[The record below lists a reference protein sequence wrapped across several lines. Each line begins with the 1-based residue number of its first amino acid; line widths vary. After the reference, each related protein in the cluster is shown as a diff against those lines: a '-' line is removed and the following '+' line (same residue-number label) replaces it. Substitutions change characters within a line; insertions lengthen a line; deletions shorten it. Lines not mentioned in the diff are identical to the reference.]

1 MVFLEKIYGR
11 GGNAPKEAKYSDQKK
26 NAFDFLCLQEEFSC
40 LEDALPETDVLYM
53 TRIQKERFSS
63 LEEFDQVLYIG
74 PVVRIIKEGEGV
86 INKLVMQHILAIKG
100 RNLDF

>member
-1 MVFLEKIYGR
+1 MDGGEKMLQKKQNIQTR
-11 GGNAPKEAKYSDQKK
+11 KK

>member
-1 MVFLEKIYGR
+1 
-11 GGNAPKEAKYSDQKK
+11 
-26 NAFDFLCLQEEFSC
+26 
-40 LEDALPETDVLYM
+40 M

-74 PVVRIIKEGEGV
+74 PVVRIFKEGEGV

>member
-1 MVFLEKIYGR
+1 MLQKKQNIQTR
-11 GGNAPKEAKYSDQKK
+11 KK

-63 LEEFDQVLYIG
+63 LEEFDQVYRACSQDI
-74 PVVRIIKEGEGV
+74 
-86 INKLVMQHILAIKG
+86 
-100 RNLDF
+100 

>member
-1 MVFLEKIYGR
+1 MDGGEKMLQKKQNIQTR
-11 GGNAPKEAKYSDQKK
+11 KK

-74 PVVRIIKEGEGV
+74 PDKENQMHFFFWSEYFASFG
-86 INKLVMQHILAIKG
+86 AFFPP
-100 RNLDF
+100 RP

>member
-1 MVFLEKIYGR
+1 MD
-11 GGNAPKEAKYSDQKK
+11 GGKKMLQKKQNNQTRKK

-63 LEEFDQVLYIG
+63 LEEFDQVYRACSQDI
-74 PVVRIIKEGEGV
+74 
-86 INKLVMQHILAIKG
+86 
-100 RNLDF
+100 